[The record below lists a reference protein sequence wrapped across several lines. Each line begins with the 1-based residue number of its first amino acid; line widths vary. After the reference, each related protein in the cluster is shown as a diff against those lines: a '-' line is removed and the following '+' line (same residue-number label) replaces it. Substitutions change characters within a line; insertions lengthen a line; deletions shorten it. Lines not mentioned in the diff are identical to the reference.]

1 MTASMRRALPYAF
14 WLCLLIL
21 AVLSW
26 LPGPDLP
33 RTGFAGKIEHFVAY
47 AGTMLIGGLA
57 WPMRRH
63 APMLIGGLTAYA
75 ALMELGQLVTPGR
88 YASFW
93 DFLAG
98 SVGIAVTAAL
108 LHLVVARSPHA

>member
-1 MTASMRRALPYAF
+1 MRRALPYAF

-21 AVLSW
+21 AILSW
-26 LPGPDLP
+26 TPGADLP
-33 RTGFAGKIEHFVAY
+33 RTGLSGKIEHFVAY

-57 WPMRRH
+57 WPARSE
-63 APMLIGGLTAYA
+63 APLLIGGLTTYA
-75 ALMELGQLVTPGR
+75 ALMELGQLVAPGR

-98 SVGIAVTAAL
+98 AIGIAVAAAVL
-108 LHLVVARSPHA
+108 RLVVARSRHA